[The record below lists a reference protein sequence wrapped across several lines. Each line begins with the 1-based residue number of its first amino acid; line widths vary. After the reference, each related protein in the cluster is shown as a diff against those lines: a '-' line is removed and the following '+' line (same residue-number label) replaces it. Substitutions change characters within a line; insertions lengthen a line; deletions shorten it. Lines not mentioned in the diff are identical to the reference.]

1 MAIWYYFCVD
11 NYWMNQPNLFE
22 NTLSRN
28 EIRSLGYAVGSVGD
42 ISAVVEA
49 LNNTF
54 TEPKTVMRM
63 LNNIGMAHQN
73 LPKLFAAIVKIAE
86 RVPESMKLAMES
98 SDIIVYQQRL
108 LAERLSNLPTSN
120 IFSDI
125 SKLIEILDKIYQTN
139 KIITK
144 DLQVMIEE
152 LSVDDGSI
160 ASQDEYH
167 EESNLEEISVP
178 EEISIGDDDDGCL
191 EQHSLPEIEDL
202 LQMCQVSIDVQ
213 RRILSELQKKNI
225 DWNLIIG
232 CLTLLLTII
241 QTVKAVFS

>member
-1 MAIWYYFCVD
+1 MD
-11 NYWMNQPNLFE
+11 NYWIDQPNLFE
-22 NTLSRN
+22 SALSRN

-49 LNNTF
+49 LNSTF

-63 LNNIGMAHQN
+63 LNNIGTVRQN
-73 LPKLFAAIVKIAE
+73 LPKYFSAIVKIAE

-98 SDIIVYQQRL
+98 SGIIVYQLRL
-108 LAERLSNLPTSN
+108 LAEQLSNLPASN
-120 IFSDI
+120 SLSDI
-125 SKLIEILDKIYQTN
+125 SKLIEKLDKIHQTN

-144 DLQVMIEE
+144 DLQVKIEE
-152 LSVDDGSI
+152 LQLVDDSSI

-167 EESNLEEISVP
+167 KETNLEEISVP
-178 EEISIGDDDDGCL
+178 EEISIGDDGDECL